1 MGIKTGGQML
11 YRYEA
16 SKGLAELKGKKM
28 QLSKNKELF
37 ILINSLSADL
47 TVHPLL
53 IVEALQEHKNLQ
65 DSVKAWLAKGSLE
78 YDDILAQF
86 NEVF

>member
-1 MGIKTGGQML
+1 ML

-16 SKGLAELKGKKM
+16 SKGLAELKGNKM